1 MNIFKIGDQVWWART
16 ENTEI
21 RITCPECLGK
31 RFITVILGDDTRHT
45 IPCICCE
52 SGWEGSRGWLVGW
65 RHEVNVTTTVV
76 IGVRMTAEET
86 EYQLP
91 ESYLTKDLYAT
102 KDEAE
107 ERAMEL
113 VKERDADELRRMHCK
128 EKDTRSWAW
137 NVHYH
142 RKCIRDAEK
151 QIEYHRAKLDVAKLR
166 AKE

>member
-1 MNIFKIGDQVWWART
+1 MIFDIGCEVWWAHT
-16 ENTEI
+16 QNAAL

-31 RFITVILGDDTRHT
+31 RFITVVLGDDTKHT

-52 SGWEGSRGWLVGW
+52 RGWEGSLGELIGW
-65 RHEVNVTTTVV
+65 RHEVKVIKTVV
-76 IGVRMTAEET
+76 TGVRMTADDT

-91 ESYLTKDLYAT
+91 EGYLTKDLYAT
-102 KDEAE
+102 KEEAE
-107 ERAMEL
+107 ERAREL
-113 VKERDADELRRMHCK
+113 VKERDAEELRRMHSK

-151 QIEYHRAKLDVAKLR
+151 QIEYHKAKLDVAKLK